1 MEPFT
6 PDDPLWK
13 LMSKARPGGVRQD
26 FAQKVVRAARQ
37 EAQDIGWWMQVR
49 DWMAGWQRPLRIA
62 AAAAAVVVVFCL
74 GLNRG
79 GRPSGPPV
87 LAVADA
93 DIADIADEDFSIPL
107 GSLDHMDALVAR
119 EDTSS
124 LTDAEIQYLL
134 Y

>member
-1 MEPFT
+1 
-6 PDDPLWK
+6 
-13 LMSKARPGGVRQD
+13 MSKARPGGVRQD

-37 EAQDIGWWMQVR
+37 EAQDIGGWMQVR